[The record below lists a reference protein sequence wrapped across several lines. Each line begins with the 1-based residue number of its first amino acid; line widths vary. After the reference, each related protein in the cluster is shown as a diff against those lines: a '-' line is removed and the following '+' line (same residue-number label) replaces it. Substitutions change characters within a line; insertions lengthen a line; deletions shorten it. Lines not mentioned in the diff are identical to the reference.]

1 VIVMTD
7 THQTALL
14 DVDETETAYTDQK
27 DIIHEEPTHGSSFI
41 FFFTN
46 SYVITALLIFVPIGI
61 ALGAS
66 EQNETVVF
74 IINFCAIIP
83 LAKLLGDAT
92 EELALHTSESVGGL
106 LNATF
111 GNAVEIIISIFALK
125 AGLIRVVQ
133 SSLVG
138 SILSNLLLVLGMCF
152 IAGGYYIKDLKFNE
166 TAAQTSVAI
175 LFVSVLGVMMP
186 AALKAQLSSDKAAYE
201 AAEKLINRTRLAELN
216 LTDTLEEE
224 WTHRLDEET
233 RLLILSHGTALIMLV
248 IYGLF
253 LVFQLK
259 THKRFYADPK
269 KPGEKEEH
277 EEKHMTWPVSLLM
290 LAIIT
295 VIVAVCSEYL
305 VGSIEG
311 ITVAWGISETFAG
324 MILLPIVGNAAEHL
338 TAVTVSMKNK
348 MNLAIGVAVGSSQQ
362 IAMMV
367 MPLMVVLGWI
377 IGQPMTLYF
386 EIFETAVLFMTVIL
400 IFALLVDGSSNWLEG
415 SMLIG
420 VYFILAIAFYVV

>member
-1 VIVMTD
+1 M
-7 THQTALL
+7 QT
-14 DVDETETAYTDQK
+14 
-27 DIIHEEPTHGSSFI
+27 
-41 FFFTN
+41 
-46 SYVITALLIFVPIGI
+46 
-61 ALGAS
+61 
-66 EQNETVVF
+66 
-74 IINFCAIIP
+74 
-83 LAKLLGDAT
+83 
-92 EELALHTSESVGGL
+92 
-106 LNATF
+106 
-111 GNAVEIIISIFALK
+111 
-125 AGLIRVVQ
+125 
-133 SSLVG
+133 
-138 SILSNLLLVLGMCF
+138 
-152 IAGGYYIKDLKFNE
+152 
-166 TAAQTSVAI
+166 
-175 LFVSVLGVMMP
+175 
-186 AALKAQLSSDKAAYE
+186 
-201 AAEKLINRTRLAELN
+201 
-216 LTDTLEEE
+216 
-224 WTHRLDEET
+224 
-233 RLLILSHGTALIMLV
+233 
-248 IYGLF
+248 
-253 LVFQLK
+253 
-259 THKRFYADPK
+259 PK

-311 ITVAWGISETFAG
+311 ITVTWGISETFAG